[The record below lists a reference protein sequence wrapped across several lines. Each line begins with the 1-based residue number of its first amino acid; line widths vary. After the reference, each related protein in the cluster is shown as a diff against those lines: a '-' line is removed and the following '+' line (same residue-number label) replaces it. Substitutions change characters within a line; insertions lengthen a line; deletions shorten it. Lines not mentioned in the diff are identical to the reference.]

1 MTLNL
6 RDESGNII
14 VYVLIGIVL
23 VGLLTAAIRNVGG
36 GKDNIDTEDLIL
48 KSGQIQRYAAEL
60 ARGVSILL
68 EKHVSEADIRFAHPD
83 AAANYGLITN
93 NPENQVFDVDGGRA
107 RYLLAPDGVNDGSA
121 WEFFGTSAIPQ
132 VGSDKADLIAVL
144 PNVTLEFCNTIN
156 LQLGFDAGTM
166 PVDDGVGSPSCIM
179 GGATDR
185 FTGSFDDSS
194 PNPLDDSSFSKLP
207 AYQACVQ
214 CASDSSYNYYYVLM
228 AR

>member
-166 PVDDGVGSPSCIM
+166 PVDDGVGSPS
-179 GGATDR
+179 
-185 FTGSFDDSS
+185 
-194 PNPLDDSSFSKLP
+194 
-207 AYQACVQ
+207 
-214 CASDSSYNYYYVLM
+214 
-228 AR
+228 